1 MTKTAF
7 ENCNLFVGDKDN
19 LVENAWFVVDD
30 ETGKFLQ
37 VGKGKLTAIFDKKVD
52 LNGQYVM
59 SGLINAHTHVG
70 YINVSKFHYPETET
84 LTTYK
89 ALQDLRSG
97 LRGGVTYLR
106 SCGSPY
112 DVDVKLKNI
121 RKDFPFEGPGMRPA
135 GMPISI
141 LGGHSDRPLGE
152 ALADRGTPNYS
163 HLVNSPD
170 DVRKAV
176 REQFKKGAENIK
188 LMATGGIMSQ
198 GDQVDDTELSL
209 EEMKMAVE
217 EAHSKHMTVCAH
229 AEGRLGIH
237 YAVVAGVDS
246 VEHGFYVSD
255 EDIELMKKQGTF
267 LSPTLIAGH
276 QIAEYG
282 KGQLTDF
289 SYQKMCQHVDAF
301 YAHVGKAIKAGVK
314 LALGTDAGT
323 FMNPLENTAKE
334 LRELVRAGASNYQ
347 ALRAAGLGSAE
358 LLKIDDEYGSL
369 EEGKFADFLVL
380 KENPL
385 KDVVAVQQ
393 KNKQVYQHGVRKF

>member
-7 ENCNLFVGDKDN
+7 VNCNLFVGDREQLLN
-19 LVENAWFVVDD
+19 NAWFVVDN
-30 ETGKFLQ
+30 ET
-37 VGKGKLTAIFDKKVD
+37 GKLTAKGTGKLNVAVEQQVD
-52 LNGQYVM
+52 LDGQYVM

-70 YINVSKFHYPETET
+70 LVNVAKDHYPETET
-84 LTTYK
+84 LVTYK
-89 ALQDLRSG
+89 ALKDLKNG
-97 LRGGVTYLR
+97 LKGGVTYIR
-106 SCGSPY
+106 SCGVPF
-112 DVDVKLKNI
+112 DVDVKLKNM
-121 RKDFPFEGPGMRPA
+121 RNDYPFEGPGMRPA

-141 LGGHSDRPLGE
+141 LGGHADQPLGE
-152 ALADRGTPNYS
+152 NHELNAS

-198 GDQVDDTELSL
+198 GDQIDDTELSL
-209 EEMKMAVE
+209 EEMKMAVA

-255 EDIELMKKQGTF
+255 DDIELMKQQGTF

-276 QIAEYG
+276 QIAVYG
-282 KGQLTDF
+282 KGKMTDF

-323 FMNPLENTAKE
+323 FMNPLESTAKE
-334 LRELVRAGASNYQ
+334 LTELVRAGASNYQ
-347 ALRAAGLGSAE
+347 ALHAAGLGSVE
-358 LLKIDDEYGSL
+358 LLQIDDEYGSL
-369 EEGKFADFLVL
+369 EEGKYADFLVL
-380 KENPL
+380 KDNPL
-385 KDVVAVQQ
+385 RDVAAVEQAD
-393 KNKQVYQHGVRKF
+393 KQVYQHRVRKF